1 MRVLQTVS
9 NGVAAGAL
17 VASVL
22 LGITVRQQ
30 QKTLDGL
37 LDIAIVDSQFDQQ
50 QDAML
55 WDLHRRVLKLEKED
69 ERIMAHVRWFVM
81 RRSGS
86 VELAKMALA
95 VDRLEAGDE

>member
-22 LGITVRQQ
+22 LGLTVRQQ

-69 ERIMAHVRWFVM
+69 ERIMAHV
-81 RRSGS
+81 
-86 VELAKMALA
+86 
-95 VDRLEAGDE
+95 